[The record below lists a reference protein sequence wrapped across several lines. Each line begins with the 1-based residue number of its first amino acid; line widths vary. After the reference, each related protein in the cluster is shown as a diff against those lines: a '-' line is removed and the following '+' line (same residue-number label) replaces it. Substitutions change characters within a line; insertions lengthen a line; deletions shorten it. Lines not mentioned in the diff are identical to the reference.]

1 MTLLMDL
8 SQARTHYLN
17 EIRLDGG
24 AKNENV
30 RRVLT
35 TVPREHFYGP
45 GPWRFAMRELNPNAG
60 ISYLTTDDADPAS
73 IYRNASIPLDES
85 RQLLSGHPGL
95 VARYLDQLDIQPGQH
110 VLHLGSGT
118 GYYTALLAELVG
130 PGGRVDATEA
140 DARLAA
146 LAQANL
152 VDHPN
157 VTVAHTNDT
166 PCADGCADA
175 ILMSFGVTHIEPVW
189 LNKLRDGGRLLVS
202 LTVPI
207 GPTQGI
213 GLLFKVTREGSTFKT
228 ALLQPT
234 AGFSGVGV
242 RDAAMEQ
249 ALAQAMQTG
258 AITQVTEV
266 RRDAHVPTSTCVLH
280 RDGACLSRSAA
291 ALQPAPS
298 LAASVPSPQ
307 ALSLMKF

>member
-1 MTLLMDL
+1 MNI
-8 SQARTHYLN
+8 SQARNQYVD

-24 AKNENV
+24 AQRPDV
-30 RRVLT
+30 RRVFA
-35 TVPREHFYGP
+35 TVPREHFYGS

-60 ISYLTTDDADPAS
+60 MSYLTTDDADPSS

-110 VLHLGSGT
+110 VLHLGSGS

-130 PGGRVDATEA
+130 PDGRVEATEA

-146 LAQANL
+146 LAQVNL
-152 VDHPN
+152 AERPN
-157 VTVAHTNDT
+157 VSVAHTTDT
-166 PCADGCADA
+166 PGEDGCADA
-175 ILMSFGVTHIEPVW
+175 MLMSFGVTHIEPQW
-189 LNKLRDGGRLLVS
+189 LDKLRDGGRLLVS

-207 GPTQGI
+207 GPTQGL

-228 ALLQPT
+228 AMLQPT

-249 ALAQAMQTG
+249 ALAKAMQSGTIMQ
-258 AITQVTEV
+258 ATEV
-266 RRDAHVPTSTCVLH
+266 RRDAHAPTSTCVLH
-280 RDGACLSRSAA
+280 RDGACLSRPVAA
-291 ALQPAPS
+291 VQPAPQPPP
-298 LAASVPSPQ
+298 AK